1 MRIMTNKKNNW
12 ILYCL
17 LGVLIRLGISQLGYN
32 HDIGVWNRVGDG
44 IINGVNM
51 YSDFPKILY
60 PYLPLWSLI
69 LGLLKTIQNFFGNQ
83 EIQVFHLL
91 CCLVLSLVDVWIATL
106 LKKNFSIKAGL
117 IFLFNPI
124 SLLITGYHSQIDN
137 LAVLF
142 ALLGY
147 LAIFNNG
154 KLNWLVGGIWFGLS
168 LATKHF
174 IIFFLPFFFFAPK
187 KIINFKHRIFTL
199 GISSLIPI
207 LITIPFIADGNA
219 FNGFVRSVLYYN
231 SMDHGAIFQEIFR
244 ILPVNDSIQIPFISG
259 KTELSKLL
267 FIISLSAIVFTQG
280 FRQNK
285 ETFFIYLA
293 ALVGLSSGIADQYF
307 AIPLVAVALYFDYVE
322 IKIFTIYIAGY
333 LLLDSP
339 FNIGGELQQ
348 FDFIQPFI
356 TIINMFFKA
365 AIGQILLLVFVF
377 RQLFFQK
384 ATSNKLLLNSFS

>member
-1 MRIMTNKKNNW
+1 
-12 ILYCL
+12 
-17 LGVLIRLGISQLGYN
+17 
-32 HDIGVWNRVGDG
+32 
-44 IINGVNM
+44 
-51 YSDFPKILY
+51 
-60 PYLPLWSLI
+60 
-69 LGLLKTIQNFFGNQ
+69 
-83 EIQVFHLL
+83 
-91 CCLVLSLVDVWIATL
+91 
-106 LKKNFSIKAGL
+106 
-117 IFLFNPI
+117 
-124 SLLITGYHSQIDN
+124 
-137 LAVLF
+137 
-142 ALLGY
+142 
-147 LAIFNNG
+147 
-154 KLNWLVGGIWFGLS
+154 
-168 LATKHF
+168 
-174 IIFFLPFFFFAPK
+174 
-187 KIINFKHRIFTL
+187 
-199 GISSLIPI
+199 
-207 LITIPFIADGNA
+207 
-219 FNGFVRSVLYYN
+219 
-231 SMDHGAIFQEIFR
+231 MDHGAIFQEIFR